1 MVDTDKKKHYNVT
14 SCLIL
19 IMKRAAG
26 IRKKQPAGRS
36 TQEDIMRLKKFV
48 PILLSAVLGFSA
60 LAGCGSA
67 IDGDKTGATFDGK
80 EISLGLMNFM
90 ARYQQIIY
98 DMYFGPDVWGQDMSG
113 DGTTMEENVKSEVV
127 ENIKTLYMLEKHMA
141 DYNVEITD
149 DELAKIEEAA
159 KKFMEDNTDK
169 AIKQVGATE
178 EYVKEMLRLNT
189 IQIKMQKAIEAEV
202 DTEVS
207 DEEAAQKKISYVQV
221 NKSSKTD
228 EEGNTVDYTEEEKAA
243 LQTDVETFAASAASD
258 FEGAAETAGYTVST
272 ATYGTDNSTLAE
284 EVTEAADKLKEGE
297 ISSVITTDDSYYV
310 VRMDSLF
317 DEEATESRKSE
328 IVEERKSDHY
338 TEVCD
343 GYKKDVPFELNE
355 DEWAKVKFD
364 EFFTMK
370 QAETEGTED
379 TTGEE
384 STEGAEDAAGTED
397 TADGENTESTDN
409 AGDTADG
416 ADGAEDVTGT
426 NDADSVAE

>member
-1 MVDTDKKKHYNVT
+1 
-14 SCLIL
+14 
-19 IMKRAAG
+19 MK
-26 IRKKQPAGRS
+26 
-36 TQEDIMRLKKFV
+36 LKKFV
-48 PILLSAVLGFSA
+48 PLLLAAALGISA

-221 NKSSKTD
+221 NNSSKTD

-272 ATYGTDNSTLAE
+272 ATYGTDNSTLTE

-297 ISSVITTDDSYYV
+297 ISGVITTDDSYYV

-416 ADGAEDVTGT
+416 ADGAEDATGT
-426 NDADSVAE
+426 NDADSAAE